1 MSLYNGDDLTKS
13 EDFLPTAVEPTTPP
27 IPDTDIEGWA
37 YYKYHWG
44 PDELQYTKSPIQL
57 PPGSVVATLHEDTF
71 RDKVENAWDFI
82 DYQIA
87 RPYGWFIVN
96 AVIWSALYWV
106 LRPLWL

>member
-13 EDFLPTAVEPTTPP
+13 EDFLPTAADPSQSASP
-27 IPDTDIEGWA
+27 DIEGWA

-44 PDELQYTKSPIQL
+44 ADELQYTKSPIQL
-57 PPGSVVATLHEDTF
+57 PGTIVDVATLHEDTF
-71 RDKVENAWDFI
+71 LDKVENTWDFI

-96 AVIWSALYWV
+96 AVIWCALYWV
-106 LRPLWL
+106 LIPLFH